1 MDALS
6 NKKVDL
12 SIVIPF
18 LNENDGIQDLLNN
31 LELFCRDFKK
41 QVQVILV
48 DDGSTD
54 GTSGYIGKYKSLSFD
69 LKLIRLS
76 KNFGSHNAIRA
87 GLQHVNGKYVTCVSA
102 DLQDPLSIIENM
114 YHKCLENDLDIIWA
128 KRADYKRSL
137 SQKTF
142 SKIYWSMVKRF
153 VDDKIP
159 EHGYDV
165 FLIND
170 KVNTQLNL
178 NIESNSSIHIQI
190 LSLGFK
196 QDSIEYDKVERKHGK
211 SKWTLNKKIKLLVD
225 SFVAF
230 SFAPIRLVTIV
241 GITLFLGG
249 LLFSFYLLIRKV
261 LFHDLVSGWTMLM
274 TTLSLGFGITNIS
287 LGIIAEYL
295 WRTFDAARGRP
306 AFIID
311 EIIDLKNE

>member
-1 MDALS
+1 LKIS
-6 NKKVDL
+6 V
-12 SIVIPF
+12 IIPF
-18 LNENDGIQDLLNN
+18 LNEAQNLISFKAAVDDYFINN
-31 LELFCRDFKK
+31 SKEDKLEFLF
-41 QVQVILV
+41 V

-54 GTSGYIGKYKSLSFD
+54 DSVAIIRDFGNLNFD
-69 LKLIRLS
+69 VKVIKLS
-76 KNFGSHNAIRA
+76 KNYGSHAALRA
-87 GLQHVNGKYVTCVSA
+87 GIINASGDYLMFLYA
-102 DLQDPLSIIENM
+102 DLQDPIELIDRLSEKMN
-114 YHKCLENDLDIIWA
+114 LGNDIVWANRKSTTSPLFERLFSSFYSGLMRKFALSNYPEKGFDVVMFNRKVADALNKDI
-128 KRADYKRSL
+128 
-137 SQKTF
+137 Q
-142 SKIYWSMVKRF
+142 V
-153 VDDKIP
+153 
-159 EHGYDV
+159 
-165 FLIND
+165 
-170 KVNTQLNL
+170 
-178 NIESNSSIHIQI
+178 NSSLFLQI

-211 SKWTLNKKIKLLVD
+211 SKWTISKKIKLLVD

-230 SFAPIRLVTIV
+230 SFAPIRLVTVV
-241 GITLFLGG
+241 GITLFAGG

>member
-1 MDALS
+1 LKIS
-6 NKKVDL
+6 V
-12 SIVIPF
+12 IIPF
-18 LNENDGIQDLLNN
+18 LNEAQNLISFKAAIDDYLINN
-31 LELFCRDFKK
+31 SKENKLEFLF
-41 QVQVILV
+41 V

-54 GTSGYIGKYKSLSFD
+54 DSLKIIRDFGNLNFD
-69 LKLIRLS
+69 VKVIKLS
-76 KNFGSHNAIRA
+76 KNYGSHAALRA
-87 GLQHVNGKYVTCVSA
+87 GIMNANGDYLMFLYA
-102 DLQDPLSIIENM
+102 DLQDPIELLDRLSEKMN
-114 YHKCLENDLDIIWA
+114 LGNDIVWA
-128 KRADYKRSL
+128 NRKSTTSPLFERLFSSFYSGLMRKFAL
-137 SQKTF
+137 SN
-142 SKIYWSMVKRF
+142 Y
-153 VDDKIP
+153 P
-159 EHGYDV
+159 EKGFDV
-165 FLIND
+165 VMFNR
-170 KVNTQLNL
+170 KVTNALNRDMQV
-178 NIESNSSIHIQI
+178 NSSLFLQI

-211 SKWTLNKKIKLLVD
+211 SKWTISKKIKLLVD

-241 GITLFLGG
+241 GITLFAGG

-306 AFIID
+306 AFVID

>member
-1 MDALS
+1 MKIS
-6 NKKVDL
+6 V
-12 SIVIPF
+12 IIPF
-18 LNENDGIQDLLNN
+18 LNEAQNLISFKAAIDDYLINN
-31 LELFCRDFKK
+31 SKENKLEFLF
-41 QVQVILV
+41 V

-54 GTSGYIGKYKSLSFD
+54 DSLKIIRDFGNLNFD
-69 LKLIRLS
+69 VKVIKLS
-76 KNFGSHNAIRA
+76 KNYGSHAALRA
-87 GLQHVNGKYVTCVSA
+87 GIMNANGDYLMFLYA
-102 DLQDPLSIIENM
+102 DLQDPIELLDRLSEKMN
-114 YHKCLENDLDIIWA
+114 LGNDIVWA
-128 KRADYKRSL
+128 NRKSTTSPLFERLFSSFYSGLMRKFAL
-137 SQKTF
+137 SN
-142 SKIYWSMVKRF
+142 Y
-153 VDDKIP
+153 P
-159 EHGYDV
+159 EKGFDV
-165 FLIND
+165 VMFNR
-170 KVNTQLNL
+170 KVTNALNRDMQV
-178 NIESNSSIHIQI
+178 NSSLFLQI

-211 SKWTLNKKIKLLVD
+211 SKWTISKKIKLLVD

-241 GITLFLGG
+241 GITLFAGG

-306 AFIID
+306 AFVID

>member
-1 MDALS
+1 LKIS
-6 NKKVDL
+6 V
-12 SIVIPF
+12 IIPF
-18 LNENDGIQDLLNN
+18 INEAQNLISFKAAIDDYFINN
-31 LELFCRDFKK
+31 SKENKLEFLF
-41 QVQVILV
+41 V

-54 GTSGYIGKYKSLSFD
+54 DSVKIIRDFGNLNFD
-69 LKLIRLS
+69 VKVIKLS
-76 KNFGSHNAIRA
+76 KNYGSHAALRA
-87 GLQHVNGKYVTCVSA
+87 GIMNANGDYLMFLYA
-102 DLQDPLSIIENM
+102 DLQDPIELIDRLLEKMNLGNDIVWANRKSTKSPLFERLFSSFYSGLMRKFALSNYPEKGFDVVMFNR
-114 YHKCLENDLDIIWA
+114 KVADALNKDI
-128 KRADYKRSL
+128 
-137 SQKTF
+137 Q
-142 SKIYWSMVKRF
+142 V
-153 VDDKIP
+153 
-159 EHGYDV
+159 
-165 FLIND
+165 
-170 KVNTQLNL
+170 
-178 NIESNSSIHIQI
+178 NSSLFLQI

-211 SKWTLNKKIKLLVD
+211 SKWTISKKIKLLVD

-241 GITLFLGG
+241 GITLFAGG
-249 LLFSFYLLIRKV
+249 LLFSFYLLMRKV